1 MSMMELIGKAANPAD
16 ERMRAKLK
24 IANSKQ
30 ELRYSGASCCS
41 AAMRI
46 WHSLSQLM
54 HLQVSVTERVRLT
67 GHILGQLAQI
77 CNVFWKLTPQTC
89 AGAC

>member
-1 MSMMELIGKAANPAD
+1 MSMMVLIGRAANPAD
-16 ERMRAKLK
+16 ERTRAKLK

-30 ELRYSGASCCS
+30 ELRNSGASCCS
-41 AAMRI
+41 AAMRM
-46 WHSLSQLM
+46 WQTLSQLM
-54 HLQVSVTERVRLT
+54 HLQVSVTDQVRLT
-67 GHILGQLAQI
+67 CHILGQLAQI